1 MEYKNVEDCVSE
13 VERRSNT
20 IDTVFTATVLLYN
33 QAAKFIMLFNV
44 IIALFFTIFCIF
56 TDYLNRECI
65 IFCAAMYFIS
75 IVWQIIISSHSRRV
89 MYDTLIQ
96 VKSDMGY
103 TCFKNLESYETME
116 DWERE
121 KIFNTSIIQAA
132 GLIYKE

>member
-1 MEYKNVEDCVSE
+1 MEYENIEECTSE
-13 VERRSNT
+13 VERRANT
-20 IDTVFTATVLLYN
+20 IDAVFTSMVLLYN
-33 QAAKFIMLFNV
+33 QAARFLILFNV

-56 TDYLNRECI
+56 TDYLSRECI

-75 IVWQIIISSHSRRV
+75 IVWQIIMSSHNRRT
-89 MYDTLIQ
+89 MYNTLIQ

-103 TCFKNLESYETME
+103 ACFKNLESYETME

>member
-1 MEYKNVEDCVSE
+1 MEYENIEECTSE
-13 VERRSNT
+13 VERRANT
-20 IDTVFTATVLLYN
+20 IDAVFISMVLLYN
-33 QAAKFIMLFNV
+33 QAARFLILFNV

-56 TDYLNRECI
+56 TDYLSRECI

-75 IVWQIIISSHSRRV
+75 IVWQIIMSSHNRKT
-89 MYDTLIQ
+89 MYNTLIQ

-103 TCFKNLESYETME
+103 ACFKNLESYETME

>member
-1 MEYKNVEDCVSE
+1 MEYENIEECTSE
-13 VERRSNT
+13 VERRANT
-20 IDTVFTATVLLYN
+20 IDAVFTSMVLLYN
-33 QAAKFIMLFNV
+33 QAARFLILFNV

-56 TDYLNRECI
+56 TDYLSRECI

-75 IVWQIIISSHSRRV
+75 IVWQIIMSSHSRRT
-89 MYDTLIQ
+89 MYNTLIQ

-103 TCFKNLESYETME
+103 ACFKNLESYETME